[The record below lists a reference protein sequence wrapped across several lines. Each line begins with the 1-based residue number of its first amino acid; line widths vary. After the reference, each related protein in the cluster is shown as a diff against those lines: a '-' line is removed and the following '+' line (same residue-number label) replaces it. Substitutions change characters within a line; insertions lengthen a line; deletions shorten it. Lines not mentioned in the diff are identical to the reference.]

1 MLLIAEVKSRFD
13 AAKGGADSANFVK
26 ALKGLGFSLISQVL
40 SLTWFHAVYLWAPVC
55 SSSLGRLKGRWS
67 LNGSRTIIMRRN

>member
-13 AAKGGADSANFVK
+13 AAKGGADSADFVK

-40 SLTWFHAVYLWAPVC
+40 SLGFMQFIFGLRFVVAVWE
-55 SSSLGRLKGRWS
+55 G
-67 LNGSRTIIMRRN
+67 